1 MSRGRPRRGGP
12 PGFTL
17 LELLVATTLLGFVVV
32 GLAGGLRF
40 GARVW
45 EASAARTARHADLD
59 SVYALLRAL
68 VADGRLLIGG
78 AGGLHLVGIPP
89 AALGSPVPH
98 DMQLALSADGRL
110 LLRWRPH
117 RRGGDPAAAPPFQET
132 EIASRLAA
140 LEIAYLPRASS
151 ERGTVAQPP
160 PEWLP
165 LWRDRAKP
173 PGLVRIRLRL
183 PPGDRRSWP
192 ELVVAPAMDATRNAL
207 EPG

>member
-1 MSRGRPRRGGP
+1 MSRTRRRQGAS

-17 LELLVATTLLGFVVV
+17 LELLVATTLLGFIVV
-32 GLAGGLRF
+32 GLTGGLRF

-59 SVYALLRAL
+59 PVFALLRGL
-68 VADGRLLIGG
+68 VADARAVEGG
-78 AGGLHLVGIPP
+78 AGGLQFVANPP
-89 AALGSPVPH
+89 AALGNPVPH
-98 DMQLALSADGRL
+98 DMQIALSPEGRL

-117 RRGGDPAAAPPFQET
+117 RRGEGPATAPPFQEA
-132 EIASRLAA
+132 ELASRLAA
-140 LEIAYLPRASS
+140 IEIGYLPRPSP
-151 ERGTVAQPP
+151 ERRLAAP

-165 LWRDRAKP
+165 VWRDRARP

-183 PPGDRRSWP
+183 LPGDRRSWP
-192 ELVVAPAMDATRNAL
+192 ELVVAPAVDAARNTL

>member
-1 MSRGRPRRGGP
+1 MSRKRPRRGAP

-59 SVYALLRAL
+59 PVFAVLRAL
-68 VADGRLLIGG
+68 VADGRSLSGG
-78 AGGLHLVGIPP
+78 AGGLQLVADPP
-89 AALGSPVPH
+89 AALGNPVPH
-98 DMQLALSADGRL
+98 DMQLALSPDGRL

-117 RRGGDPAAAPPFQET
+117 RRGGDPATALPFQET
-132 EIASRLAA
+132 ELASRLAA
-140 LEIAYLPRASS
+140 LEIAYLPRPSS
-151 ERGTVAQPP
+151 ERGTAAPPP

-192 ELVVAPAMDATRNAL
+192 ELVVAPAVDAARNVL

>member
-1 MSRGRPRRGGP
+1 MNRRELRRGAP

-45 EASAARTARHADLD
+45 EASSTRTARHADLD
-59 SVYALLRAL
+59 PVYAVLRAL
-68 VADGRLLIGG
+68 IADGRS
-78 AGGLHLVGIPP
+78 LVGNAGALQLVGFPP
-89 AALGSPVPH
+89 TALGNPVPH
-98 DMQLALSADGRL
+98 DMQFAMEADGRL

-117 RRGGDPAAAPPFQET
+117 RRGADPVAGPSFQEA
-132 EIASRLAA
+132 ELASRLAA

-151 ERGTVAQPP
+151 ERGAVAQAPL
-160 PEWLP
+160 EWLP
-165 LWRDRAKP
+165 LWRDRTKP
-173 PGLVRIRLRL
+173 PGLVRVRLRL

-192 ELVVAPAMDATRNAL
+192 ELVVAPAVDAARNTL

>member
-1 MSRGRPRRGGP
+1 MSRVRSHQGAPS
-12 PGFTL
+12 GFTL

-59 SVYALLRAL
+59 PVFAALRGLVTDARAL
-68 VADGRLLIGG
+68 EGG
-78 AGGLHLVGIPP
+78 AGGLQFVASPP
-89 AALGSPVPH
+89 AALGNPVPH
-98 DMQLALSADGRL
+98 DIQLALSPEGRL

-117 RRGGDPAAAPPFQET
+117 RRGENPATAPPFQEA
-132 EIASRLAA
+132 ELASRLDA
-140 LEIAYLPRASS
+140 LEIGYLPRPSP
-151 ERGTVAQPP
+151 ERGLVAT

-165 LWRDRAKP
+165 VWRDRARP

-192 ELVVAPAMDATRNAL
+192 ELVVAPAVDAVRNTL